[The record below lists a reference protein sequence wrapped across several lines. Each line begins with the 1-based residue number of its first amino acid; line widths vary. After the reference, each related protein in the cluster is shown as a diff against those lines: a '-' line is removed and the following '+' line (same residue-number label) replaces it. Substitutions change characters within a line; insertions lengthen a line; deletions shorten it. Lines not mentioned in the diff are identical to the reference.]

1 MITGNIRNE
10 EEQKRIGGIIK
21 KLRLMQGF
29 STEDL
34 SRKAQVDEGLLLC
47 IEEGRYNIRLDTLSS
62 IAEALGCKIGFVKL
76 E

>member
-29 STEDL
+29 STGDL
-34 SRKAQVDEGLLLC
+34 SLKAQVDEGLLLS
-47 IEEGRYNIRLDTLSS
+47 IEEGRYNVRLDTLSS